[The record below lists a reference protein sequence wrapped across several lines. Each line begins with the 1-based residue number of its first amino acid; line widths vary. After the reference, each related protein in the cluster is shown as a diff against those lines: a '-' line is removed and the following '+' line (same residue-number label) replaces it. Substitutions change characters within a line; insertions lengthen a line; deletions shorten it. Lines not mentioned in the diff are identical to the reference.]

1 MLRAATASSTS
12 WRKISLTSNGTT
24 WTDMAKRGARVADAE
39 GGGRR
44 TGEATRRREGL
55 AGDVFCKDEA
65 RDGRRRWAS
74 NRSERVRALRGRE
87 AEARAAARVS
97 MVALAQHAEA
107 QPVNCLGR
115 PCSRGGHRRRYG
127 EVVIE
132 EEAPVLKTLAACER
146 HLCCPASRLA
156 CDDGCRPSASELV
169 PHARSSME
177 AVERPAG
184 SAKVRGRA
192 AK

>member
-1 MLRAATASSTS
+1 MVGGRASSWRRPARGGRRTRRVSPCSRQSGLPDDHRTHSPGRAHPSQPREHLIETDRMLRAATASSTS

-115 PCSRGGHRRRYG
+115 PCSRGGTG
-127 EVVIE
+127 GG
-132 EEAPVLKTLAACER
+132 T
-146 HLCCPASRLA
+146 
-156 CDDGCRPSASELV
+156 
-169 PHARSSME
+169 ARSSSK
-177 AVERPAG
+177 R
-184 SAKVRGRA
+184 KLQC
-192 AK
+192 